1 MADETETTLD
11 DRIEELAGKA
21 RSTSVDG
28 VSVSEQSIADVIL
41 ADQHLSRKAA
51 TQSASMGLRFGRFV
65 PPGH

>member
-1 MADETETTLD
+1 MGDETETTLD

-28 VSVSEQSIADVIL
+28 VTVSEQSIQDVIL
-41 ADQHLSRKAA
+41 ADQHLSRKSA
-51 TQSASMGLRFGRFV
+51 TKSASMGLRFGRFV